1 MHAADPCGPR
11 RFRIDVG
18 VFVTTLPGSRTD
30 HSLADVTTI
39 LVELNDLK
47 RITSASREGSIATR
61 MFAEAW
67 GALAAGQAPAELC
80 WRFAGRALAA
90 ARLGD
95 IDRAVLSECG
105 LSPDEATATLTA
117 AAEAAG
123 GALFR
128 RSEATLRRGLAA
140 GDAPGSASLLPPFV
154 GRLARQPRAGVTCPG
169 RPRVLLE
176 PPENHAEHC
185 LMVAVYGVLLAPVY
199 DADPGRVFLAAL
211 AHHFHNAGLPDSG
224 FTGEVLLGRHLGAM
238 IAHYA
243 DLCLDELDPPLRA
256 LAEDARSILPDDATA
271 DGRAFHA
278 ADVLDRVLQIR
289 QYGRAAALTP
299 ERMLGEMELVHAGPV
314 KAFQDDVLRRAGL
327 L

>member
-1 MHAADPCGPR
+1 M
-11 RFRIDVG
+11 
-18 VFVTTLPGSRTD
+18 TTLPGSRTD
-30 HSLADVTTI
+30 HSLADVTTV

-47 RITSASREGSIATR
+47 RITSANREGSIATR

-67 GALAAGQAPAELC
+67 GALAADQAPAELC
-80 WRFAGRALAA
+80 WRVAGRALAA

-105 LSPDEATATLTA
+105 VSRDEATAILA
-117 AAEAAG
+117 GAAEAVG

-128 RSEATLRRGLAA
+128 HSEAALRRGLAA
-140 GDAPGSASLLPPFV
+140 SDAPVSASLPPFV
-154 GRLARQPRAGVTCPG
+154 ERLARQPRAGVTCPG
-169 RPRVLLE
+169 RPRILLE

-224 FTGEVLLGRHLGAM
+224 FTGEVLLGRHLDAM
-238 IAHYA
+238 IARYA
-243 DLCLDELDPPLRA
+243 GLCLRELDLPLRA
-256 LAEDARSILPDDATA
+256 LAEDARSILPDDSTA
-271 DGRAFHA
+271 DGRTFHA

-314 KAFQDDVLRRAGL
+314 KAFQDEVLRRAGL